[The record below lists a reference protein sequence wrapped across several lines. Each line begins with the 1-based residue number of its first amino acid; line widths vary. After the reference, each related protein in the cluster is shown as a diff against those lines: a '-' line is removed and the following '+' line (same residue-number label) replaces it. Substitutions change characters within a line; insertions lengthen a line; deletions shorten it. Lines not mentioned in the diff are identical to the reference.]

1 MNKLERARQFLK
13 KTAQSGLRVVSLAPV
28 AGAAYGG
35 TISTLTASAPAVT
48 YIVTGSFDNG
58 TPGDPLSGTITI
70 GNGSISIMGENLSV
84 VDGGITYNFTTVG
97 STATGSFNGSA
108 SYYYSDNSTSGNG
121 AKLVLDLYT
130 GATQGLSG
138 YAGGPLCSDTFSC
151 GGTVE
156 TNFTPPNIV
165 VTGPDSVG
173 FTPPRR
179 DLPRSTWAAVWR
191 HPNLRRLF

>member
-1 MNKLERARQFLK
+1 
-13 KTAQSGLRVVSLAPV
+13 
-28 AGAAYGG
+28 
-35 TISTLTASAPAVT
+35 
-48 YIVTGSFDNG
+48 
-58 TPGDPLSGTITI
+58 
-70 GNGSISIMGENLSV
+70 MGENLSV

-173 FTPPRR
+173 FTPPAGPSPIN
-179 DLPRSTWAAVWR
+179 LGSGLASPEPSSALLIVAGGS
-191 HPNLRRLF
+191 PLLALRRRKRSA